1 MTDLELPARTTP
13 HLNKLTA
20 AAANP
25 KASDEDRALL
35 EEIKKKYLEWAAA
48 LDAVIEGEEPR
59 ARVHR
64 QAKLFNEYKFFVE
77 VECIARR
84 GSTWLKRQKGQLKLD
99 NSIIEEFLI
108 HLVHP
113 ATLPGFDR
121 LHELTVGPNQAFMSM
136 SFRADSLGGL
146 LDQPEV
152 VVKTK
157 DQDFTL
163 GARLHYAVA
172 TNALLTDAKR
182 GSFVLAVLAAE
193 CKVNLDKTMFQEA
206 AGTATRLK
214 QGAPMSKYFV
224 IAEFIDMVPEDV
236 RLTDIDNV
244 FLLRG
249 VRRLG
254 PSQRGDA
261 EEIARCHKEHP
272 IREDVLW
279 RFVEEMQSFVEAVW
293 FDPTTVLERGSF
305 I

>member
-1 MTDLELPARTTP
+1 MTELRLPARSTP
-13 HLNKLTA
+13 HLNKITA

-35 EEIKKKYLEWAAA
+35 GEIRERYHEWASA
-48 LDAVIEGEEPR
+48 LDAVTDGEEPQ

-77 VECIARR
+77 VQCVARR
-84 GSTWLKRQKGQLKLD
+84 GSAWLKRQKGQLKLD

-113 ATLPGFDR
+113 ATLPGFER

-136 SFRADSLGGL
+136 SFRADSLSGL
-146 LDQPEV
+146 LDRPEV
-152 VVKTK
+152 VVKSK

-163 GARLHYAVA
+163 GARLHYAVGTDETLEGA
-172 TNALLTDAKR
+172 TH

-206 AGTATRLK
+206 SGTATRLK

-224 IAEFIDMVPEDV
+224 IAEFLDMIPEDV

-244 FLLRG
+244 LLLRG
-249 VRRLG
+249 VRRLA
-254 PSQRGDA
+254 PAQRGDA
-261 EEIARCHKEHP
+261 EAIARCHTEHP

-279 RFVEEMQSFVEAVW
+279 RFVQEMQSFVDAVW
-293 FDPTTVLERGSF
+293 FDPTGVLERGSF
-305 I
+305 M

>member
-1 MTDLELPARTTP
+1 MNGSNPRATP
-13 HLNKLTA
+13 HLNKVTA

-25 KASDEDRALL
+25 KANDEDRALL
-35 EEIKKKYLEWAAA
+35 GEIQERYHQWIAD
-48 LDAVIEGEEPR
+48 LDEVWDDEDPQT
-59 ARVHR
+59 RVCR
-64 QAKLFNEYKFFVE
+64 QARLLNDYKFFVE
-77 VECIARR
+77 VECVARR
-84 GSTWLKRQKGQLKLD
+84 GSAWLKRQKGQLKLD

-136 SFRADSLGGL
+136 SFRADSLAGL
-146 LDQPEV
+146 LDRPEV
-152 VVKTK
+152 IVKTK

-163 GARLHYAVA
+163 GAEIHYAVG
-172 TNALLTDAKR
+172 TDPR
-182 GSFVLAVLAAE
+182 DLDRMEMGSFVLAVLAAE

-214 QGAPMSKYFV
+214 QGCPMAKYFV
-224 IAEFIDMVPEDV
+224 IAEFLDMTPEDV

-249 VRRLG
+249 VRRLS
-254 PSQRGDA
+254 PPQRGDA
-261 EEIARCHKEHP
+261 QAIARCHTDYP
-272 IREDVLW
+272 VREDVIW
-279 RFVEEMQSFVEAVW
+279 RFVQEMQSFVDAVW
-293 FDPTTVLERGSF
+293 YDSASVLDRGSF